1 MHFHDLASFTET
13 VQGVSKKQN
22 CVLYF
27 KVKQLFGNFLQ
38 GVPDLQIDLQD
49 ESIGHVEPKIKFIR
63 ETNLLNEMGKK
74 LPKLLLEKIPRAVV
88 MSLLILNWVIF
99 YRPILTWKH
108 IFEAR

>member
-1 MHFHDLASFTET
+1 VHFHDLASFTET

-49 ESIGHVEPKIKFIR
+49 ESIGHVEPKIVFYMKA
-63 ETNLLNEMGKK
+63 LLVW
-74 LPKLLLEKIPRAVV
+74 PR
-88 MSLLILNWVIF
+88 
-99 YRPILTWKH
+99 Y
-108 IFEAR
+108 